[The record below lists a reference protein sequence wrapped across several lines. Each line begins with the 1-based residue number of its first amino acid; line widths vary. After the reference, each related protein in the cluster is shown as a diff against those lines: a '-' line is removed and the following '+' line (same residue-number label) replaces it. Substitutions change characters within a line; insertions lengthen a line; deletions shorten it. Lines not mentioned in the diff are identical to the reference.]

1 MAKSIQPV
9 TLWVNGQVKTAEVFA
24 LRSIGDDLESSA
36 QFYYELKEADV
47 VSQDA
52 DGNDVTTSGAVLA
65 NGNLGMSGQ
74 TYQDWG
80 NQSGVDINTW
90 AYNWAAG
97 ELNLVII

>member
-1 MAKSIQPV
+1 MSKQIAPV
-9 TLWVNGQVKTAEVFA
+9 TLWVNGQVKTAEVFN

-36 QFYYELKEADV
+36 QFYYELQEADV

-80 NQSGVDINTW
+80 NQSGTDINTW

-97 ELNLVII
+97 ELNITII

>member
-1 MAKSIQPV
+1 MAAAIQPV
-9 TLWVNGQVKTAEVFA
+9 TLWVNGESKTAEVFN
-24 LRSIGDDLESSA
+24 LRSIGDDLETSA
-36 QFYYELKEADV
+36 QFYYELKGADV
-47 VSQDA
+47 VTQDN
-52 DGNDVTTSGAVLA
+52 DGNDVTTSGQVFA